1 MKLGICLE
9 GTEEKFEAALRER
22 AKPAQPFAYVEI
34 GVAHCGTFHSVCAI
48 LESSVALWR
57 AIAIDPSNEAKT
69 AFDAFLEQSEIEF
82 GGSVADAAIFIQAT
96 REEAFRDHRDKIGDR
111 LDFVFVDGCH
121 SEPCATGDFLAV
133 EPLVVPGGLVVFH
146 DCWNGPA
153 GIQPHCQMDLGV
165 IPALKKLGLFD
176 DTRPGWKRLPDW
188 TTDMTKNAWPCGV
201 FTKT

>member
-1 MKLGICLE
+1 MRAFGICLE

-22 AKPAQPFAYVEI
+22 AQAGKPFVYLEI
-34 GVAHCGTFHSVCAI
+34 GLAQCGTFQAVTSI
-48 LESSVALWR
+48 LHDTGADYR
-57 AIAIDPSNEAKT
+57 AIGIDPAPATREI
-69 AFDAFLEQSEIEF
+69 FDRSF
-82 GGSVADAAIFIQAT
+82 GGHRVHLITGT

>member
-22 AKPAQPFAYVEI
+22 AKPWQSFVYLEI
-34 GVAHCGTFHSVCAI
+34 GVAQCGTFDAVASI
-48 LESSVALWR
+48 LNDTPAMWR
-57 AIAIDPSNEAKT
+57 AIGIDPSPET
-69 AFDAFLEQSEIEF
+69 RELFDRKYCGRAHLIT
-82 GGSVADAAIFIQAT
+82 AT

-146 DCWNGPA
+146 DCRI
-153 GIQPHCQMDLGV
+153 GIGGRQPHCQMEPGV
-165 IPALKKLGLFD
+165 IPALEKLGLLD
-176 DTRPGWKRLPDW
+176 ASRPGWNRLPDW
-188 TTDMTKNAWPCGV
+188 NSVWPCGV
-201 FTKT
+201 FEKI